1 MEARSILFFFFFKS
15 KNKKF
20 FISSNFHFRYLGKK
34 IYKTRSTLVSTTIEN
49 ILPFEIFPLIIYF
62 FKPDAISGSITT
74 LRIY

>member
-20 FISSNFHFRYLGKK
+20 FISSNFHFRLGEK